1 MKFTKMH
8 GLGNDFIF
16 IENPDNMEMDY
27 SSLAI
32 KLCHR
37 QLGIGAD
44 GIIAVLPS
52 DIADLRMRIIN
63 ADGSEANMCGN
74 AIRCYAKY
82 AFERG
87 LVQSKIFRIETFA
100 GIIIPEVIEDKGK
113 VVAVR
118 VNMGVPD
125 IRRTAVP
132 MLGDELAAIN
142 VMLPLGEDE
151 INITSILMG
160 VPHTMI
166 FVENVESVDLK
177 NIGPMVEKHS
187 LFPKGTNVNFVE
199 VLSPDRIKLRT
210 WERGAGATL
219 ACGTGSC
226 ASAVAS
232 VLNEHTGR
240 KVTVELQ
247 HGELEIEWTEDGPV
261 FMTGPAEESF
271 NGEIAI

>member
-1 MKFTKMH
+1 MH

-16 IENPDNMEMDY
+16 FENLTNIEMDY
-27 SSLAI
+27 SAMAI
-32 KLCHR
+32 LMCHR

-52 DIADLRMRIIN
+52 EVADLRMRIIN

-82 AFERG
+82 AWERG
-87 LVQSKIFRIETFA
+87 LVKSKTFRIETFA
-100 GIIIPEVIEDKGK
+100 GIIIPEVIAENGK
-113 VVAVR
+113 VGSVR
-118 VNMGVPD
+118 VNMGSPD
-125 IRRTAVP
+125 IPRAAIP
-132 MLGDELAAIN
+132 MLGDETAAIN
-142 VMLPLGEDE
+142 FMLPLGESE

-166 FVENVESVDLK
+166 FVDDLDSVDVK
-177 NIGPMVEKHS
+177 TFGPLVEKHP
-187 LFPKGTNVNFVE
+187 LFPNGTNVNFVE
-199 VLSPDRIKLRT
+199 VVNRNRVKLRT

-226 ASAVAS
+226 ATAVAS
-232 VLNEHTGR
+232 ILNEHTDR
-240 KVTVELQ
+240 SVIVELQ
-247 HGELEIEWTEDGPV
+247 YGELLIEWAEDGTV

-271 NGEIAI
+271 TGETKLSLEY